1 MSVVVGWLDEYFWGA
16 MVVLRVFG
24 AALLMAVLFGLIGS
38 AAKLSRSRIARA
50 LAGAY
55 TVVFRGTP
63 ELLVLLIIYFGS
75 AITLTSL
82 SQAIDPEVKF
92 VDIPPFWAG
101 ALAIALV
108 VGAYMTETFRGA
120 FLGVDQGQ
128 IEAAR
133 ALGIS
138 NLQTFVYVRIPQMW
152 RLALPNFGNHM
163 LSLMKDTALISVIG
177 LEEIVFVAEIATTV
191 TIKPFTMYAVVAL
204 IYLAITTAITLTV
217 AGLEKYANR
226 HLERAR

>member
-1 MSVVVGWLDEYFWGA
+1 M
-16 MVVLRVFG
+16 
-24 AALLMAVLFGLIGS
+24 
-38 AAKLSRSRIARA
+38 
-50 LAGAY
+50 
-55 TVVFRGTP
+55 VFRGTP
-63 ELLVLLIIYFGS
+63 ELLVILIIYFGS
-75 AITLTSL
+75 AITLTTVT
-82 SQAIDPEVKF
+82 QAFDPDIQF
-92 VDIPPFWAG
+92 IDIPPFWAG

-120 FLGVDQGQ
+120 FLGVDYGQ

-138 NLQTFVYVRIPQMW
+138 NFKTFIYVRMPQMW

-191 TIKPFTMYAVVAL
+191 TVKPFTMYAVVAV
-204 IYLAITTAITLTV
+204 IYLAITTVLTVTV
-217 AGLEKYANR
+217 AGMEKYANR
-226 HLERAR
+226 HLETSR